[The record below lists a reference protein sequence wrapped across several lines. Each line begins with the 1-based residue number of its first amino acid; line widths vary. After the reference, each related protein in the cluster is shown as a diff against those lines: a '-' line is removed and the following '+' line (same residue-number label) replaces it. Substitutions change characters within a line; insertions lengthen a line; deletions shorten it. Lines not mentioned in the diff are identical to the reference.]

1 MEKNG
6 DRMIK
11 TFIDNWSDAQ
21 YQSLLDKELII
32 GGGVKSFIGSF
43 EITYIP
49 PSLKDL
55 ENMKNEDSNIVE
67 YESSYE
73 SMKEGVIKSFDRL
86 WERLHNID
94 KEFNPTLDENGNRVI
109 E

>member
-1 MEKNG
+1 
-6 DRMIK
+6 MIK
-11 TFIDNWSDAQ
+11 TFIDDWSDAQ
-21 YQSLLDKELII
+21 YEALLDKELII

-55 ENMKNEDSNIVE
+55 ENMKKGIIE
-67 YESSYE
+67 
-73 SMKEGVIKSFDRL
+73 SFDRL
-86 WERLHNID
+86 WKRLHNID
-94 KEFNPTLDENGNRVI
+94 EEFLSQFDEDGNKVI